1 MQKVQ
6 QWDLNKEKHTY
17 SLQALKVFYSL
28 RPTTEYTSSAT
39 QIISPTAEQPIQ
51 NYPKMLS

>member
-6 QWDLNKEKHTY
+6 QWDLNKEKHIY

-28 RPTTEYTSSAT
+28 HPISSAT
-39 QIISPTAEQPIQ
+39 QIISPIAEQPIQ
-51 NYPKMLS
+51 NYLKMLS